1 LNGVKIKVVES
12 GNRYENIVS
21 HFRKFFPQAKEFSLY
36 RAPGRINLIG
46 EHTDYNG
53 FPVLPMA
60 TEQDITVCVSPR
72 SEPKVVLKN
81 TNPSFEDREF
91 EIDFQIPPYPK
102 GDWGNYPKAA
112 FQTLQDY
119 LVVQRKEKRLLRG
132 MNILVDGNIPEGS
145 GLSSSSALVV
155 ATAFVI
161 NDFNQFNLDNLSL
174 ADLLAVGE
182 RYVGTE
188 GGGMDQ
194 AASLSG
200 KKGMALKIDFFPL
213 KITYIPFPEDWL
225 LVVCNSL
232 VDAKKSGRANLSYNQ
247 RVIECRL
254 GTALLKKFLA
264 RKHNED
270 VSLTLLGDLKK
281 SKFAYLLK
289 EIEKMLA
296 QIFPADNLSVAE
308 VSSLLGMDA
317 ESLRERYLKLKNGTY
332 LEVPSG
338 GFRIKSRLRHVFTE
352 AERVEKSKECI
363 ERGQMDKF
371 GELMYQSHK
380 SCAEDYEISC
390 PRLDELVKVARQNG
404 ATGARLTGAGF
415 GGCTVNLIQA
425 QKADE
430 FMQGM
435 IRGYYKDSIR
445 KESNLSDCIFVCRP
459 SNGAQKLR

>member
-1 LNGVKIKVVES
+1 MVES
-12 GNRYENIVS
+12 GNRYENIAS
-21 HFRKFFPQAKEFSLY
+21 HFRKSFPQAKDFSLY
-36 RAPGRINLIG
+36 RAPGRVNLIG

-60 TEQDITVCVSPR
+60 IEQDITICVSRR
-72 SEPKVVLKN
+72 SEPRVVLKN

-102 GDWGNYPKAA
+102 GDWANYPKAA
-112 FQTLQDY
+112 FQTMQDY
-119 LVVQRKEKRLLRG
+119 LVVQKKEKRLLSG
-132 MNILVDGNIPEGS
+132 MNILIDGNIPEGS

-155 ATAFVI
+155 ATAFAI
-161 NDFNQFNLDNLSL
+161 NEFNRFNLNNLFL

-213 KITYIPFPEDWL
+213 KIAYIPFPEDWL

-232 VDAKKSGRANLSYNQ
+232 VDAKKSGQANLSYNQ

-264 RKHNED
+264 RKYNKD
-270 VSLTLLGDLKK
+270 VPLTILGDLKK
-281 SKFAYLLK
+281 SKFSYLLK
-289 EIEKMLA
+289 EVEKMLV
-296 QIFPADNLSVAE
+296 QIFPADNLSIAE
-308 VSSLLGMDA
+308 VSSLLGMDV
-317 ESLRERYLKLKNGTY
+317 ESSRERYLKLKDGTY
-332 LEVPSG
+332 FEAPSG

-363 ERGQMDKF
+363 EKGQMDKF

-390 PRLDELVKVARQNG
+390 SQLDKLVEIARENG
-404 ATGARLTGAGF
+404 AVGARLTGAGF
-415 GGCTVNLIQA
+415 GGCTVNLVQA
-425 QKADE
+425 QQVNE
-430 FMQGM
+430 FKMGM
-435 IRGYYKDSIR
+435 IRGYYKDSVR
-445 KESNLSDCIFVCRP
+445 KERNLSDCIFLCRP
-459 SNGAQKLR
+459 SDGAQKLR